1 MVDKKNYNFLKTF
14 ISKRNLIILLLFHFY
29 NNKKTSVLIMTEQKK
44 NLKMKYKKEL
54 KVIYIIFIKKYNLFY
69 KVSLFNT
76 IF

>member
-1 MVDKKNYNFLKTF
+1 
-14 ISKRNLIILLLFHFY
+14 
-29 NNKKTSVLIMTEQKK
+29 MTEQKK